1 MQRRRLGREF
11 KVEAVRLIKERG
23 VSVAQAARDLDVYE
37 NVLRKWVRELA
48 VDHGS
53 EFVSRGLDLW
63 AYANN
68 VVLDF
73 SRPGKPTDNA
83 FIQAFNG
90 RLRAEC
96 LNAHWFMTLADAA
109 EKLEDLRIYY
119 NTDRP
124 HGAIGNKL
132 PILLQNPGSAHSP
145 LP

>member
-1 MQRRRLGREF
+1 MAIR
-11 KVEAVRLIKERG
+11 
-23 VSVAQAARDLDVYE
+23 
-37 NVLRKWVRELA
+37 
-48 VDHGS
+48 VDRGS
-53 EFVSRGLDLW
+53 EFVSGDLDLW

-83 FIQAFNG
+83 FIEAFNG

-96 LNAHWFMTLADAA
+96 LNAHWFMTLADAS
-109 EKLEDLRIYY
+109 EKLEDWRNYY

-124 HGAIGNKL
+124 HGAISNKS
-132 PILLQNPGSAHSP
+132 PILLQNPGGAPSP